1 MPSLLMGLRH
11 SDTVF
16 LLLFLANAKCN
27 GADASTSWFSF
38 TNEVVFARARIPVA
52 GSIVPKTGGIDQ
64 FETILNIRGA
74 PRGLVLISFLVSP
87 TRVLHR
93 GSIHV
98 EEIALNIQSIYFV
111 LFSLQLLLLL
121 WTSKQTNQQSYITNI
136 YSTSFRCNSNLF
148 RWYKNLETNKQ
159 TNTQAF

>member
-1 MPSLLMGLRH
+1 MRH

-64 FETILNIRGA
+64 FETILNIRRA

-121 WTSKQTNQQSYITNI
+121 WTSKQTNQQSYITK
-136 YSTSFRCNSNLF
+136 YLF
-148 RWYKNLETNKQ
+148 RIQDFVAIATSSGGIQ
-159 TNTQAF
+159 TSEKKHTSYLREG